1 MLLLYSYSTWPHM
14 KTPSLSML
22 LLYSY
27 STWPHIRLHL
37 SLCYF
42 SIYTRLDLAWDSI
55 SLYTTSLFILD
66 LTSHK
71 TPSLSMLLLYSYST
85 WPHIRLHLSLYY
97 FSIHTRLDLTWDS
110 ISLYTNSL
118 FILDLTSHK
127 TPSLSMLLL
136 YSYST
141 WPHMRLHL
149 SLCYFSIHTRHD
161 LTWDSIS
168 LYATSLFILD
178 LTSHETP
185 SLSML
190 LLYSYSTWP
199 HMRLHLSLCYFSIH
213 IRLDLIWDSISLYA
227 ISLFILDLTS
237 HETPSLSMLLL
248 YSYSTW
254 PYMRLHLSLCY
265 FSIHTRLD
273 LTWDSISLYATSLF
287 ILDLTSHE
295 TPSLSMLLLYS
306 YSTWPHMRLHLS
318 LCYFS
323 IHTRLDLTWDSIS
336 LYATSLFILDLTS
349 HETPSL
355 SMLLLY

>member
-1 MLLLYSYSTWPHM
+1 M
-14 KTPSLSML
+14 
-22 LLYSY
+22 
-27 STWPHIRLHL
+27 RLHL

-42 SIYTRLDLAWDSI
+42 SI
-55 SLYTTSLFILD
+55 
-66 LTSHK
+66 
-71 TPSLSMLLLYSYST
+71 
-85 WPHIRLHLSLYY
+85 
-97 FSIHTRLDLTWDS
+97 HTLLDLTWDS
-110 ISLYTNSL
+110 ISLYATSL
-118 FILDLTSHK
+118 FILDLTTHE

-149 SLCYFSIHTRHD
+149 SLCYFSIHTRLD
-161 LTWDSIS
+161 LTWDSISLYATSLFILDLTSHETPSISMLLLYSYSTWPHMRLHLSLCYFSIHTRLDHTWDSIS

-199 HMRLHLSLCYFSIH
+199 H
-213 IRLDLIWDSISLYA
+213 
-227 ISLFILDLTS
+227 
-237 HETPSLSMLLL
+237 
-248 YSYSTW
+248 
-254 PYMRLHLSLCY
+254 MRLHLSLCY

-349 HETPSL
+349 HKTPSL
-355 SMLLLY
+355 SMLLLYSYSTWPHIRLHPSLCYFSIHTRLDLTWDSISLYTTSLFILDLTSHKTPSLSMLLLYLYSTWPHIRLHISLCYFSIHTRLDLT